1 MSAMKIVVF
10 GAGGHAK
17 VVVDLLFAL
26 GGYDVLLVDDDP
38 RKAGTGVLGVRVE
51 GSCEDARRLAGL
63 GAEEAVIALGDNARR
78 EEMGVRAAGF
88 GFRLPALVHPDAV
101 VSAHARLGEGTV
113 VFAGGIV
120 AADAV
125 IGRFGIVNHG
135 ASVDHDCVLGDAV
148 HIAPGARLAGNVAVG
163 RRSTIGIG
171 ARVLPGRRVGSECIV
186 GAAACVVGD
195 IPDAVVVTG
204 VPARI
209 LRNNR

>member
-1 MSAMKIVVF
+1 MSGTGIVVF

-17 VVVDLLFAL
+17 VVIDLLFCL
-26 GGYDVLLVDDDP
+26 GGYEVRVVDDDP
-38 RKAGTGVLGVRVE
+38 RKAGAELLGVRVE
-51 GSCEDARRLAGL
+51 GSCEDAAGL
-63 GAEEAVIALGDNARR
+63 VRRGVQEAVIALGDNARR
-78 EEMGVRAAGF
+78 EEMGLRAAGF
-88 GFRLPALVHPDAV
+88 GFRLPALVHPRAV
-101 VSAHARLGEGTV
+101 VSAHARIGDGTV

-125 IGRFGIVNHG
+125 VGRFGIVNHG

-171 ARVLPGRRVGSECIV
+171 ARILPGRRVGEGCIV

-195 IPDAVVVTG
+195 IPDGVVVTG
-204 VPARI
+204 VPAKI